1 VGSSTFADLSI
12 MDHAADGTL
21 PTADLARYTAYR
33 NALIADGQD
42 SAAVVELLALSIGA
56 DGRLL
61 RERRALVADRVT
73 DSCRCCRLI
82 CRTCA

>member
-1 VGSSTFADLSI
+1 

-42 SAAVVELLALSIGA
+42 SATVVELLSLF
-56 DGRLL
+56 LL
-61 RERRALVADRVT
+61 ELMEGCSANGVH
-73 DSCRCCRLI
+73 
-82 CRTCA
+82 

>member
-1 VGSSTFADLSI
+1 VGSSNFADLSI

-42 SAAVVELLALSIGA
+42 SAQVVELLSLF
-56 DGRLL
+56 LL
-61 RERRALVADRVT
+61 ELMEGCSANGVH
-73 DSCRCCRLI
+73 
-82 CRTCA
+82 